1 MIKQY
6 FRQAFKRGAVSLVR
20 RQVFVW
26 MMVVMPLL
34 CAFFFFDLMHKG
46 PVTRVPVGVVD
57 LDNSSTSRALSRNL
71 GAMQNVEIKCHFAN
85 FQEACDAVQRG
96 DVLGFILMPAHLEER
111 ALSGNHPTI
120 SYYVSYAYYT
130 PASMMY
136 KGFKTITVLANGAI
150 ATVALRTLGMRS
162 EAISATLQPVA
173 TQVHP
178 INNPWV
184 NYSYYLNSSFVPAL
198 LALLILLVTA
208 FSIGTEFKYGTCRQW
223 LRSSGDSITIALTGK
238 LLPQTC
244 IWCAIGW
251 FIQFMMYRIYQFPL
265 NCHPSDHDSGHGALC
280 AGQSGMGHHGHVRDP
295 KLSLRQHTVHV
306 AGHAHLLVLRFLAA
320 GRVDV
325 QLGRGPGLCDASQV
339 LLPAQLRRG
348 TQRVAIVLHAL

>member
-150 ATVALRTLGMRS
+150 ATVA
-162 EAISATLQPVA
+162 
-173 TQVHP
+173 
-178 INNPWV
+178 
-184 NYSYYLNSSFVPAL
+184 
-198 LALLILLVTA
+198 
-208 FSIGTEFKYGTCRQW
+208 
-223 LRSSGDSITIALTGK
+223 
-238 LLPQTC
+238 
-244 IWCAIGW
+244 
-251 FIQFMMYRIYQFPL
+251 
-265 NCHPSDHDSGHGALC
+265 
-280 AGQSGMGHHGHVRDP
+280 
-295 KLSLRQHTVHV
+295 
-306 AGHAHLLVLRFLAA
+306 
-320 GRVDV
+320 
-325 QLGRGPGLCDASQV
+325 
-339 LLPAQLRRG
+339 
-348 TQRVAIVLHAL
+348 